1 VVKLDESAEEIWA
14 IGGNVS
20 DSVRL
25 KRLPAGTGEHGL
37 QAVPYNGRR
46 MFAHLQ
52 LQAPDIE
59 PNAIDN
65 SPSMLALRCNR
76 PMQQRVASVGIILPG
91 TTSPETC

>member
-1 VVKLDESAEEIWA
+1 
-14 IGGNVS
+14 
-20 DSVRL
+20 
-25 KRLPAGTGEHGL
+25 
-37 QAVPYNGRR
+37 
-46 MFAHLQ
+46 